1 MHIDYTI
8 NAPVSAAQ
16 FIDLLKRSTLGER
29 RPIDDLACIE
39 GMLANSNL
47 TVSAWAGEQLVGM
60 ARALTDFH

>member
-16 FIDLLKRSTLGER
+16 FIDLLERSTLGAR

-39 GMLANSNL
+39 GMLANSNRPL
-47 TVSAWAGEQLVGM
+47 PPGLANSWWAWPV
-60 ARALTDFH
+60 R